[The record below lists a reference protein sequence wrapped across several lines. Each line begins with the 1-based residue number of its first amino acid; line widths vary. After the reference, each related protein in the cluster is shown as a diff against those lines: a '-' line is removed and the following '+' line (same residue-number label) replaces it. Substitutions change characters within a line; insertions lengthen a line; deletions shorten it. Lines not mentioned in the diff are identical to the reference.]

1 MSPNPLQRKLLY
13 KKKEVQFSLG
23 DLKNS
28 VKRRA
33 KEARYKQILDR

>member
-23 DLKNS
+23 DLKNLT
-28 VKRRA
+28 KRRA
-33 KEARYKQILDR
+33 KVARYEHILDR